1 MTKRALSLIS
11 VLATL
16 FISPAA
22 LAQLRWV
29 EGTHYT
35 TLAPGASY
43 EAPPGKI
50 EVTEVFSYGCPA
62 CNGALPG
69 MNKLKTLLPS
79 DVVMNYL
86 HAAFI
91 PTEAWPMFQQAY
103 ITAKELGIAE
113 STHDMMFTA
122 IWKTGEIPLA
132 DLATGRIKQP
142 LPTIED
148 AARFYSRHTAVKE
161 AQFLEMAKSFGVA
174 TKIKRADELV
184 KTWKIPS
191 TPSLVV
197 NGRYLVNMQAAG
209 TWDNVAEIVNFLVSQ
224 ERTRLKMPTPA
235 AKPAA
240 KPAAA
245 PPATPNPA
253 TSKPAASK

>member
-1 MTKRALSLIS
+1 MSKRALSLIS
-11 VLATL
+11 VFATL
-16 FISPAA
+16 FISQGA

-35 TLAPGASY
+35 AITPPTSY

-62 CNGALPG
+62 CNGALAG

-79 DVVMNYL
+79 DAVMNYV
-86 HAAFI
+86 HASFI
-91 PTEAWPMFQQAY
+91 PTEGWPMLQQAY
-103 ITAKELGIAE
+103 ITAKALGISE

-174 TKIKRADELV
+174 TQIKRADELV
-184 KTWKIPS
+184 KAWKIPS

-209 TWDNVAEIVNFLVSQ
+209 TWDNVAELVNFLVSQ
-224 ERTRLKMPTPA
+224 ERQRLKMPAPA

-240 KPAAA
+240 KPAAPTAA
-245 PPATPNPA
+245 PTAAP
-253 TSKPAASK
+253 KPAAGAK

>member
-11 VLATL
+11 VFATL
-16 FISPAA
+16 LVSQAA

-35 TLAPGASY
+35 AITPPTSY

-69 MNKLKTLLPS
+69 MAKLKNQLPS

-103 ITAKELGIAE
+103 ITAKALGIAE
-113 STHDMMFTA
+113 STHEMMFTA

-132 DLATGRIKQP
+132 DPATGRIKQP

-174 TKIKRADELV
+174 TQIKRADELV
-184 KTWKIPS
+184 KLWKIPS

-209 TWDNVAEIVNFLVSQ
+209 TWDNVFELVMFLVSQ
-224 ERTRLKMPTPA
+224 ERVRLKMPTPA

-240 KPAAA
+240 AAATKPAAA
-245 PPATPNPA
+245 PATAP
-253 TSKPAASK
+253 KPAAKK

>member
-1 MTKRALSLIS
+1 MTKRAIALIS
-11 VLATL
+11 LLATL
-16 FISPAA
+16 FISQSAM
-22 LAQLRWV
+22 AQLRWV

-35 TLAPGASY
+35 TITPATSY

-69 MNKLKTLLPS
+69 MNALKTKLPS
-79 DVVMNYL
+79 DVVMNYV
-86 HAAFI
+86 HASFI

-103 ITAKELGIAE
+103 ITAKALGISEA
-113 STHDMMFTA
+113 THDMMFTA
-122 IWKTGEIPLA
+122 IWKTSEIPLA
-132 DLATGRIKQP
+132 DLATGRVKQP

-174 TKIKRADELV
+174 TQIKRADELV
-184 KTWKIPS
+184 KVWKVPS

-209 TWDNVAEIVNFLVSQ
+209 SWDNVFEVVNFLVSQ
-224 ERTRLKMPTPA
+224 ERVRLKMPTPA

-240 KPAAA
+240 KPAGS
-245 PPATPNPA
+245 PATAPKPA
-253 TSKPAASK
+253 TGAK

>member
-1 MTKRALSLIS
+1 MTKRALSFIA
-11 VLATL
+11 VFATL
-16 FISPAA
+16 LVSQAA

-35 TLAPGASY
+35 TIMPTTPY

-62 CNGALPG
+62 CNGALAG
-69 MNKLKTLLPS
+69 MNKLKTLMPP

-103 ITAKELGIAE
+103 ITAKALGIAE

-122 IWKTGEIPLA
+122 IWKTSEIPLA
-132 DLATGRIKQP
+132 DPVTGRIKQP

-161 AQFLEMAKSFGVA
+161 AQFLDMAKSFGVA
-174 TKIKRADELV
+174 TQIKRADELV
-184 KTWKIPS
+184 RIWKIPS

-197 NGRYLVNMQAAG
+197 NGHYLINMQAAG
-209 TWDNVAEIVNFLVSQ
+209 TWDNVNELVQFLVSQ

-235 AKPAA
+235 AKSAA

-245 PPATPNPA
+245 P
-253 TSKPAASK
+253 KPAAAKPTAAK

>member
-1 MTKRALSLIS
+1 MSKRFLPLIS

-16 FISPAA
+16 LVSQAA

-29 EGTHYT
+29 EGTHYI
-35 TLAPGASY
+35 TLTPAASY

-62 CNGALPG
+62 CNSALAG
-69 MNKLKTLLPS
+69 MNRLKTLMPP
-79 DVVMNYL
+79 DVVMNYV
-86 HAAFI
+86 HASFI

-103 ITAKELGIAE
+103 FTAKTLGIAE

-122 IWKTGEIPLA
+122 IWKTGEIPLT
-132 DLATGRIKQP
+132 DPVTGRVKQP

-148 AARFYSRHTAVKE
+148 AARFYARHTAVKE
-161 AQFLEMAKSFGVA
+161 AQFLETAKSFGVA
-174 TKIKRADELV
+174 TQVKRADELV

-191 TPSLVV
+191 TPSLVI
-197 NGRYLVNMQAAG
+197 NGHYLVNLQVVG
-209 TWDNVAEIVNFLVSQ
+209 SWDNVYQVVMFLVGQ
-224 ERTRLKMPTPA
+224 ERQRLKMPTPA
-235 AKPAA
+235 ATKPTA

-245 PPATPNPA
+245 PAA
-253 TSKPAASK
+253 GSK